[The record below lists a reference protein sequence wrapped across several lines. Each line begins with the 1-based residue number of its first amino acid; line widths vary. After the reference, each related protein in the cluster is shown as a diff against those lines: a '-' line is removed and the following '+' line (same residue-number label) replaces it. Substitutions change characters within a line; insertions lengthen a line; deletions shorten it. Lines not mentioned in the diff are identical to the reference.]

1 MKKALLVLG
10 FLLMAGNA
18 QAVEYHCIAT
28 MAADSSGEWEKDRI
42 NKWKPGVIIKNYGK
56 VSQKPNTISRCSYS
70 QIEGK
75 RTCDTYI
82 IDHYETTAIPAALMF
97 IDKFYYYRGQVDVQ
111 IFITTGVKVSDYIE
125 NNGRG
130 TIYRGNCVQ
139 P

>member
-1 MKKALLVLG
+1 MKKVILILG
-10 FLLMAGNA
+10 FLLIAGNA

-28 MAADSSGEWEKDRI
+28 MAADSSGEWAKDRI
-42 NKWKPGVIIKNYGK
+42 NKWKPSTIIKHYGRA
-56 VSQKPNTISRCSYS
+56 SQKPSTISRCSYS

-75 RTCDTYI
+75 RTCDTYE
-82 IDHYETTAIPAALMF
+82 IDHYETTGVSVALMF
-97 IDKFYYYRGQVDVQ
+97 IDKFYYYRGQMDVQ
-111 IFITTGVKVSDYIE
+111 IFITTGEKVSGYIE